1 MNNLISNTN
10 VDNFYNHLL
19 KLLLESKSF
28 IFNVAFI
35 NFSGVQLLLEVFS
48 KLENKNIKGKI
59 LTSTYLNFTQIKALE
74 KLKEFSNIELK
85 IYDCNS
91 TNIGFHPKSYI
102 FEFDDF
108 YEVMVGSSN
117 ITASAFKTNIEWN
130 VKTTLKKDDEY
141 LTNILNE
148 FNNLWKESFEVNED
162 FLEKYSKFI
171 ENQKKEFL
179 PTFLYKQNI
188 KINIM
193 QKNALEKLKIL
204 RQKNQTKALIIAA
217 TGSGKT
223 YLSAFD
229 VKDFK
234 AKRVLFLVHRENIL
248 ISAKQSFENIIENR
262 SFGLFTGNKKEKSKD
277 YIFSTIQTMSLYY
290 KEFKKDEF
298 DYIIIDES
306 HHVTSPTYKKVI
318 EYFQPKFLLGLTAT
332 SNRMDGN
339 SIYEIFDENIA
350 CDIRLNDALEYDL
363 ITPFHYFGISDIK
376 SIDYENV
383 DLTKIDVLAKLLSVN
398 KRVDYIIKQMNFYSF
413 TGVKRKAIGFCV
425 SKEHGTFMSKEFNKR
440 GINSTFLSSEDSVI
454 NRVKY
459 IEKLEDD
466 NDVLEVIF
474 TVDIFNEGVD
484 IPSINT
490 VLFLRPTNSPIVFI
504 QQLGRGLRKSKN
516 KEFLTVLDFI
526 GNHKKAYLIALALA
540 GNKAI
545 DKDSLKLFLSNNFAN
560 FKNAHICMDEISKQ
574 RILEQIEKE
583 NFNSLRYL
591 KEQYFE
597 FKTLMNNKIPKLV
610 DFLHFNDVINPIKF
624 IDESYS
630 YIEFLAKVEN
640 KNELKELVLNEE
652 FKKSI
657 RFIENLLPIKRVYEF
672 VILKYLLENDFCDEN
687 IAFRILNKYL
697 NRVDKETIV
706 HCFSFLNQDF
716 LDKAQINRYLK
727 LIDFDGKKVVKTD
740 DFTKLLENKKYKEI
754 FEDSLNYG
762 IYLYEKEFGSVDFGK
777 PFLKLYGKYNM
788 LNIAKLCNFPKIHSS
803 FRGSGFLKYKNDF
816 FLFIN
821 LEKEKFSKSEKYNNT
836 FLSKEIFTYQSKPSH
851 TQISQDGQ
859 RLCKNKEFDVKL
871 HIFMRKFTQLDKK
884 TQDFIYLGLA
894 NTIYYEGN
902 NPISLHLKLEKSLND
917 ELYFEFTKFV

>member
-1 MNNLISNTN
+1 MNKLITN
-10 VDNFYNHLL
+10 NQTTNFYNHIT

-35 NFSGVQLLLEVFS
+35 NFSGVQLLLDVFS

-85 IYDCNS
+85 IYDCNES
-91 TNIGFHPKSYI
+91 NIGFHAKSYI
-102 FEFDDF
+102 FEFEDF
-108 YEVMVGSSN
+108 YEVIVGSSN

-130 VKTTLKKDDEY
+130 VKTTLKKEDEF
-141 LTNILNE
+141 LKNILNE
-148 FNNLWKESFEVNED
+148 FDNLWKDSFEVNE
-162 FLEKYSKFI
+162 
-171 ENQKKEFL
+171 EFL
-179 PTFLYKQNI
+179 RNYEFFVNQQKEQTFIYKQKI
-188 KINIM
+188 KTNFM
-193 QKNALEKLKIL
+193 QKNALEKLEIL
-204 RQKNQTKALIIAA
+204 RQKDQTKALIIAA

-229 VKDFK
+229 VKNFK
-234 AKRVLFLVHRENIL
+234 AKKMLFLVHRENIL
-248 ISAKQSFENIIENR
+248 INAKQSFENIIPNKT
-262 SFGLFTGNKKEKSKD
+262 FGLFTGNKKEKEKD
-277 YIFSTIQTMSLYY
+277 YLFSTIQTMSLYFEQFE
-290 KEFKKDEF
+290 KNEF
-298 DYIIIDES
+298 DYIIIDEA
-306 HHVTSPTYKKVI
+306 HHVTSPTYKKVL
-318 EYFQPKFLLGLTAT
+318 EYFKPKFLLGLTAT

-350 CDIRLNDALEYDL
+350 CDIRLNDALEHNL
-363 ITPFHYFGISDIK
+363 IVPFHYFGISDIK

-398 KRVDYIIKQMNFYSF
+398 KRVDYIIEQMNFYSF
-413 TGVKRKAIGFCV
+413 VGNKRKAIGFCV
-425 SKEHGTFMSKEFNKR
+425 SKEHGIYMSEEFNKR
-440 GINSTFLSSEDSVI
+440 GINSTFLSSEDSI
-454 NRVKY
+454 LNRVNF

-466 NDVLEVIF
+466 TDSLEVIF

-504 QQLGRGLRKSKN
+504 QQLGRGLRKYKN

-560 FKNAHICMDEISKQ
+560 FKNAYICMDEISKQ
-574 RILEQIEKE
+574 RIMEQIEKE
-583 NFNSLRYL
+583 NFNSLKYL

-597 FKTLMNNKIPKLV
+597 FKALLNNKTPKLV
-610 DFLHFNDVINPIKF
+610 DFLQFNDVINPIKF

-630 YIEFLAKVEN
+630 YVEFLAKVEN

-652 FKKSI
+652 FIKAI

-687 IAFRILNKYL
+687 IAFKILDKYL
-697 NRVDKETIV
+697 DKVHKETII
-706 HCFSFLNQDF
+706 HSFSFLNQNF
-716 LDKAQINRYLK
+716 LDSGQTSRYLK
-727 LIDFDGKKVVKTD
+727 LINFDGKKVVKTKE
-740 DFTKLLENKKYKEI
+740 FSKLLENEKYKEI

-762 IYLYEKEFGSVDFGK
+762 IYLYEEEFASFDFGK

-788 LNIAKLCNFPKIHSS
+788 LNIAQLCNFPKIHSS
-803 FRGSGFLKYKNDF
+803 FRGSGFLKYQDDF

-821 LEKEKFSKSEKYNNT
+821 IEKEKFSKSANYNNA
-836 FLSKEIFTYQSKPSH
+836 FLSKEVFTYQSKPSH
-851 TQISQDGQ
+851 SQNQGDGE
-859 RLCKNKEFDVKL
+859 RLCQNEKYAVKL
-871 HIFMRKFTQLDKK
+871 HIFARKFAQVDKK

-894 NTIYYEGN
+894 NSIKYEGN
-902 NPISLHLKLEKSLND
+902 KPVSLELKLQIPLSDK
-917 ELYFEFTKFV
+917 LYEEFTKIV